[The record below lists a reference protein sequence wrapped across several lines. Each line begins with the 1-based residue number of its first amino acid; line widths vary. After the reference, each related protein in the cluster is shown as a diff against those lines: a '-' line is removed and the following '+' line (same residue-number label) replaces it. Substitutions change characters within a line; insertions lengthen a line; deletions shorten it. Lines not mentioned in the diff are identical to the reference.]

1 MGNNNSKVVGVNVI
15 AMKQLAVRSFGRDFG
30 RSLIGR
36 SLSWSVS
43 IVALFQ
49 LPMLAAS
56 QVVSPQFKLEP
67 LPQPSLQTA
76 AFTAQPSQLLAV
88 ALSTRDLRLGDRGA
102 DVRAL
107 QRYLSRNGLYSFEI
121 DGAYGQETADAVAV
135 YQRIR
140 GLSPTGIADE
150 TTLVDMNFDF
160 LPAARQ
166 TAEPVARS
174 RSTAA
179 VETGSLSLNSTGS
192 DVSALQ
198 QRLNDFGIFV
208 GVDGDY
214 GLDTQNAVRTYQR
227 VQGLPVTGTADSET
241 LRTMGFSMTRLPYV
255 AAVIAGESELANV
268 QQFFPDAFID
278 RARPGRFINI
288 GSFGDRFPAE
298 ARSDAAKAR
307 GFRTRVLYR

>member
-1 MGNNNSKVVGVNVI
+1 MI
-15 AMKQLAVRSFGRDFG
+15 AMKQLAVRSFGHRFGRGFG
-30 RSLIGR
+30 RSLNGR
-36 SLSWSVS
+36 SLSWSVG

-56 QVVSPQFKLEP
+56 QVASPQLTLEP
-67 LPQPSLQTA
+67 LLQHSSQTA

-166 TAEPVARS
+166 TPAPIERS

-179 VETGSLSLNSTGS
+179 AVDTGSLGLNSTGS
-192 DVSALQ
+192 DVSSLQ

-241 LRTMGFSMTRLPYV
+241 LRTMGFSVTRLPYV

-278 RARPGRFINI
+278 SARPGRFINI

>member
-1 MGNNNSKVVGVNVI
+1 MI
-15 AMKQLAVRSFGRDFG
+15 AMKQLAVRSFDHRFGRGFG
-30 RSLIGR
+30 RSLR
-36 SLSWSVS
+36 WSLG

-56 QVVSPQFKLEP
+56 QVVSSQLNLEP
-67 LPQPSLQTA
+67 LSQTA
-76 AFTAQPSQLLAV
+76 STAQPSQLLAV

-102 DVRAL
+102 DVRVL

-150 TTLVDMNFDF
+150 TTLIDMNFDF
-160 LPAARQ
+160 LPAAGQ
-166 TAEPVARS
+166 TATPVARS
-174 RSTAA
+174 RTTAA
-179 VETGSLSLNSTGS
+179 VDTGSLGLNSTGS
-192 DVSALQ
+192 DVAALQ

-241 LRTMGFSMTRLPYV
+241 LRTMGFSVTRLPYV

-268 QQFFPDAFID
+268 QRFFPDAFID